1 MARKL
6 IAAGASVQI
15 FDPVATENYLSLM
28 TEYKEC
34 EGKIKPFDN
43 KYDALNGADALI
55 TVTEWREFTTPDFSE
70 IKKRLAK
77 PVIFDG
83 RNLYDTK
90 KVKAEGFEYYAI
102 GKFIS

>member
-6 IAAGASVQI
+6 IGAGATIQI
-15 FDPVATENYLSLM
+15 FDPVATENYLQLM

-34 EGKIKPFDN
+34 AGKIKSFED
-43 KYDALNGADALI
+43 KYDALVGADALV
-55 TVTEWREFTTPDFSE
+55 TMTEWREFTNPDFRE
-70 IKKRLAK
+70 IKKRLKA

-90 KVKAEGFEYYAI
+90 KVLAEGFKYYAI
-102 GKFIS
+102 GKFIK